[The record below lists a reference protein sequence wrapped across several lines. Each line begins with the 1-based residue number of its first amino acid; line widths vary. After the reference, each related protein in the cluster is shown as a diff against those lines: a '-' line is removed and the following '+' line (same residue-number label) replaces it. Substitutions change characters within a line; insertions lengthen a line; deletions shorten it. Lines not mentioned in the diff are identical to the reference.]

1 MPPEIP
7 DIGVYKLDPE
17 GRAAGSPYYDKE
29 KRRIRE
35 ILEILNFANMA
46 YVKAEIGEEE
56 IEEDDAIDM
65 SMTSV
70 EIAAMAGQTQDPA
83 MAIFLASLVAD
94 DEAEAEKEKIKRAGL
109 ITQPREFDEGTVR
122 SLIDQTTDQ
131 VISQIENSTNL
142 NGDMLMKSGLT
153 LREATKNDVL
163 SNMYLGVSVDEEA
176 GKLVFEANIF
186 DQATDS
192 VSKNI
197 LNRVLN
203 AKGNQLRV
211 DPTMPLVEH
220 MMEPILLQGAKDGSI
235 AESLVVKLLGVDK
248 ITNLEERLEYFSSID
263 ITDEASLERAV
274 VNDIMRQRGQL
285 EQSFDAIHNHVAGEL
300 YLDFFDGT
308 RTKKGDFAE
317 HLQGKAESEGKTF
330 FGVPELLF
338 EQEPV
343 DIERFQSDEA
353 YFNKTVFGWIGNVGG
368 VENPSKYV
376 DPISKEGLSGSDKK
390 GYGEINRDIADAVAK
405 FRDRFVQNGVIDEGV
420 KAEAYQMN
428 MTPAQWLTTGGYN
441 VVKAFFQTDADS
453 GVTQYEDFA
462 NSYSEGS
469 RRAGYADNNTALD
482 KDLETA
488 LFRDRSLWIGNQPV
502 TQGRVSD
509 QDWQRYRDIF
519 RETTPDAAMATIK
532 GELDTAVSGAFFV
545 DDKNRRQQ
553 ITAMAIE
560 KGILGPDSSAEF
572 IEHFTD
578 TVVPRL
584 STQAEFSGAEG
595 TEAIGDLY
603 ESYFEDLPFYEKGS
617 TAFDQHKLTVQE
629 RLDPGKPPAFP
640 TEFEWEG
647 KTYDIPA
654 MPSWSGPTAPQPTDF
669 NLTPIV
675 PQLQELALDRPEF
688 AKWLTDQ
695 IQLPG
700 FEQAYRDVSVPQV
713 DKAAIS
719 DQFDL
724 GYEDWI
730 TEFEQKQ
737 AEVERI
743 YQAQL
748 AIAGSEFTETGRS
761 GRKAAEAAYTAAQAE
776 LQRERRESEAS
787 RVVGKEFMTGG
798 GHKQLMVQAATTPA
812 QTSQQFFESRL
823 PGFEKRFEQS
833 PFFKLEQERLER
845 GETAEA
851 KRLAAEEKRLESE
864 RRRRLTRGVGSRGR
878 TIVTRG
884 RA

>member
-7 DIGVYKLDPE
+7 DIEVFQVDPTYPFSQGGYE
-17 GRAAGSPYYDKE
+17 N
-29 KRRIRE
+29 RRIRE

-56 IEEDDAIDM
+56 IEEEEEDEEEAIDF
-65 SMTSV
+65 SV
-70 EIAAMAGQTQDPA
+70 SGIKDPEAAQAYIDLDLEITEE
-83 MAIFLASLVAD
+83 V
-94 DEAEAEKEKIKRAGL
+94 EEKAKAKIKRAGL
-109 ITQPREFDEGTVR
+109 ITQPREFNEDTVR
-122 SLIDQTTDQ
+122 SFIDQTTNQ

-220 MMEPILLQGAKDGSI
+220 MMEPVLVQGAKNDNISE
-235 AESLVVKLLGVDK
+235 ALVIKLLGVKK
-248 ITNLEERLEYFSSID
+248 ITNLEEKLEYYSAID
-263 ITDEASLERAV
+263 YTDEASLEYAAV
-274 VNDIMRQRGQL
+274 TDMLRYKQNL
-285 EQSFDAIHNHVAGEL
+285 ENAFDSVYNQVTGDYFLDYFDGKKTNKGNFAEFLAGE
-300 YLDFFDGT
+300 
-308 RTKKGDFAE
+308 AE
-317 HLQGKAESEGKTF
+317 KEGPAF
-330 FGVPELLF
+330 FGVTEILF
-338 EQEPV
+338 EQVPV
-343 DIERFQSDEA
+343 DIEKFDSDADYLNE
-353 YFNKTVFGWIGNVGG
+353 TVFGWIGNAGG
-368 VENPSKYV
+368 VEDPGTYSDPTTGDPFNKY
-376 DPISKEGLSGSDKK
+376 EKK
-390 GYGEINRDIADAVAK
+390 GFGETNRMIRDQIKNFKDSFIKNGEIIQSAK
-405 FRDRFVQNGVIDEGV
+405 DE
-420 KAEAYQMN
+420 ARQTN
-428 MTPAQWLTTGGYN
+428 MTPEQWFTNAAFNIVKGFFGADPETGMIPYDE
-441 VVKAFFQTDADS
+441 FTSHQTE
-453 GVTQYEDFA
+453 V
-462 NSYSEGS
+462 S
-469 RRAGYADNNTALD
+469 RRSAYADNNSALD
-482 KDLETA
+482 TDLKTA
-488 LFRDRSLWIGNQPV
+488 LFKDRSLWINNQPV
-502 TQGRVSD
+502 DNKRVSD
-509 QDWQRYRDIF
+509 MEWQRYRDIF
-519 RETTPDAAMATIK
+519 ANNSPEDALALIE
-532 GELDTAVSGAFFV
+532 GDLDTAVAGLEFS
-545 DDKNRRQQ
+545 DDSNRQSQ
-553 ITAMAIE
+553 ILSMAIE
-560 KGILGPDSSAEF
+560 KGIIDADTDPKFIAYFKNNVVPGLSAKAGLTNVEGSSA
-572 IEHFTD
+572 IN
-578 TVVPRL
+578 
-584 STQAEFSGAEG
+584 
-595 TEAIGDLY
+595 DLY
-603 ESYFEDLPFYEKGS
+603 EGYFESLPVYQQSEEGYKR
-617 TAFDQHKLTVQE
+617 QI
-629 RLDPGKPPAFP
+629 DPTGPPPAP
-640 TEFEWEG
+640 TTFTWEG
-647 KTYDIPA
+647 KDYDIPA

-688 AKWLTDQ
+688 AKWLSDQ
-695 IQLPG
+695 VSLPG

-761 GRKAAEAAYTAAQAE
+761 GRKAAEADYAAAQAE
-776 LQRERRESEAS
+776 LQREKRESEAS

-833 PFFKLEQERLER
+833 PFFRLEQERIER
-845 GETAEA
+845 EGEAGVARQTAEER
-851 KRLAAEEKRLESE
+851 RLAAEQRRLESE
-864 RRRRLTRGVGSRGR
+864 RRRRLRSGTGTRGR